1 MENSLPGLLNQCQG
15 EQEELLPLSASSSCR
30 GNSSGWCWVSCNSS
44 PAAAAALEAPRRSQ
58 QSLDGCFGD
67 NLGSI

>member
-1 MENSLPGLLNQCQG
+1 MESGLPGLLNQC
-15 EQEELLPLSASSSCR
+15 QEELLPLSASFACWE
-30 GNSSGWCWVSCNSS
+30 NSLGWCLVSCNSS
-44 PAAAAALEAPRRSQ
+44 PAAAAALEAPRHSQ